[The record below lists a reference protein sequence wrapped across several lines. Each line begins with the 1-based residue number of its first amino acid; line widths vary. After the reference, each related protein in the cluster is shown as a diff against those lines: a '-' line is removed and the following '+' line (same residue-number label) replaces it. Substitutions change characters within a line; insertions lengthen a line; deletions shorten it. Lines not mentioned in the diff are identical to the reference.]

1 MEVCAF
7 SVADYAA
14 FASTFRTQYRSL
26 QKLRHE
32 VRQGGQWE
40 SPEGRPMGSLAPGAC
55 QPDLDAPRRHL
66 GVFFLALEVRA
77 RSSGCRLGRRTPA
90 LRASSPRCG
99 SCQGPGVRP
108 GPELSADAR
117 LVQVVRAAVAR
128 ADYRGDAFP
137 LLKRQQPEWTRDRWD
152 QAAAELD
159 GHQRLGI

>member
-1 MEVCAF
+1 MGRRAGLPV
-7 SVADYAA
+7 SDTV
-14 FASTFRTQYRSL
+14 
-26 QKLRHE
+26 
-32 VRQGGQWE
+32 G
-40 SPEGRPMGSLAPGAC
+40 EGRGGEP
-55 QPDLDAPRRHL
+55 
-66 GVFFLALEVRA
+66 E
-77 RSSGCRLGRRTPA
+77 
-90 LRASSPRCG
+90 
-99 SCQGPGVRP
+99 GPGVRP